1 MSASKIKQ
9 TISSTISNYYTSFK
23 SKSLPQISTDLEKNL
38 NSPSTTSPSYSP
50 ISPSSPLLRASAHN
64 HSPIPNPRS
73 KSTRQDIQQFGYT
86 IRIRRV
92 KTWFI
97 RILCGCVVL
106 TILTMTSALSGMQS
120 HTTRK
125 LSKHL
130 DSSAIWESF
139 PVMQSYY
146 RGLYE
151 LIPRSE
157 NTPENTGPMNV
168 PKTTFSSTLS
178 PTPSP
183 TPSTLSEQGTLLP
196 PQPNLPTSPG
206 VSEFEKKLNSVS
218 EANPH
223 PQNTTTTVETPI
235 PRKKPK
241 NTKPLPES
249 IPYDPYPAVTDR
261 ISCTSL
267 ITNLTSSD
275 MTVLAY
281 RGIPSGFPNP
291 FYGSYETLQLDDE
304 VCFER
309 RTRLGVYGYKDLDE
323 IPGNVTTGS
332 LRYDL
337 EWEGVDWKN
346 VQDECVRL
354 NKHRFTALSPDD
366 DKHSTT
372 EEEEEKEKNG
382 GKEGRKGRTAV
393 VLRVW
398 HSYNWTR
405 LDYVNLRSLISE
417 LNVGSGG
424 EYDVHLLMH
433 VQDQDIPIWT
443 EKTEYERVVRES
455 VIEEFRGLVTLW
467 NEKMMLAQ
475 YPRLGGDWR
484 GLPIHGAYRSLWLPL
499 QYFAR
504 QHTEYEHFWN
514 LEMDV
519 RYTGHWYH
527 FLEKV
532 TEFARAQPRRGM
544 WERNSRFYV
553 PSVHGSWSD
562 FTSMVANEADESE
575 SVWGPL
581 DVNLTHPTYSPI
593 KPPFDTPEDDEAHEW
608 GVNEEADLITL
619 TPIFDP
625 KNTTWGPRDEFTGY
639 GAERPV
645 GYDINPFW
653 SGPERRAAVVAMYR
667 FSRRLLDTMHYE
679 NTFFGRTM
687 FTEMWPSTV
696 ALQYGLKAVYAPHPV
711 FMDRRWPGRYLS
723 KVLNNGA
730 FGSSGGGE
738 RGVFGRGE
746 HHFRGS
752 GFYYGSYWP
761 RGVYRSWIGVGEEW
775 EGRGGEEWEEE
786 KGRMCLPGML
796 LHPVKD
802 LYL

>member
-1 MSASKIKQ
+1 MSTSKIKQ
-9 TISSTISNYYTSFK
+9 TISSTISHYISFN
-23 SKSLPQISTDLEKNL
+23 PQTIITTDLEKNL
-38 NSPSTTSPSYSP
+38 RSPSISPSYSP
-50 ISPSSPLLRASAHN
+50 ISPSSPLLRAST
-64 HSPIPNPRS
+64 HSPIPNSRS
-73 KSTRQDIQQFGYT
+73 KSTRQEIQQFGYT

-168 PKTTFSSTLS
+168 PKATLSSTVS
-178 PTPSP
+178 PTPTPSP
-183 TPSTLSEQGTLLP
+183 TPSSTPSNLPKHGVLP
-196 PQPNLPTSPG
+196 PQPDLPL
-206 VSEFEKKLNSVS
+206 SEEISELEKELDSAPEPNFHHQNATVGAPHKKL
-218 EANPH
+218 
-223 PQNTTTTVETPI
+223 
-235 PRKKPK
+235 KKI
-241 NTKPLPES
+241 KPLPPS
-249 IPYDPYPAVTDR
+249 IPYDPYPTIANR

-267 ITNLTSSD
+267 ITNFTSSD
-275 MTVLAY
+275 ITVHAY
-281 RGIPSGFPNP
+281 RGIPRGFPNP

-323 IPGNVTTGS
+323 IPGNVTTES

-337 EWEGVDWKN
+337 EWEGVDWKGI
-346 VQDECVRL
+346 QDECVRL
-354 NKHRFTALSPDD
+354 NNHRFISHEDEDSNAEQISG
-366 DKHSTT
+366 
-372 EEEEEKEKNG
+372 EEKEEKST
-382 GKEGRKGRTAV
+382 KGRTAV

-417 LNVGSGG
+417 LNIGSGG

-455 VIEEFRGLVTLW
+455 VGAEFRGLVTLW

-504 QHTEYEHFWN
+504 QHPEYEHFWN

-532 TEFARAQPRRGM
+532 TKFAKAQPRRGL

-562 FTSMVANEADESE
+562 FGTMVANEADESE
-575 SVWGPL
+575 RVWGPI
-581 DVNLTHPTYSPI
+581 DANLTHPAYTSI
-593 KPPFDTPEDDEAHEW
+593 TPPFATAQEDEKYEW
-608 GVNEEADLITL
+608 GVDEEADLITL
-619 TPIFDP
+619 TPIFNP
-625 KNTTWGPRDEFTGY
+625 KNTTWGPRDDFTGY
-639 GAERPV
+639 GAERPEGV
-645 GYDINPFW
+645 DINPFTT
-653 SGPERRAAVVAMYR
+653 GPERRASVVAMYR
-667 FSRRLLDTMHYE
+667 FSRRLLDMMHYE
-679 NTFFGRTM
+679 NTFLARTM

-730 FGSSGGGE
+730 FGSSGGAE
-738 RGVFGRGE
+738 RSVFGRGE

-802 LYL
+802 L